1 MLKKRDKAQL
11 FLKNH
16 LELFQCP
23 VCKSGFENIENYQ
36 LICEQ
41 KHQFDLNKKGTL
53 HLMLKSVDSEYT
65 RHMLLSRQ
73 RLAQSGFWQP
83 LLDSIYTELQN
94 NDGPVLD
101 VGCGEGSH
109 AAYLKDKGLTDPLIA
124 FDISKEGINLA
135 AATYPDPFFLVADL
149 ADSPFASGK
158 YATLLNILS
167 PSNYSEFKRL
177 LKPDGQ
183 VIKVVPN
190 PDYLKELRL
199 LKESGEQS
207 YSNEEVV
214 TKFEEHFSSVHQ
226 KRVRY
231 TYQLSEELRK
241 DFINMTPLGWHLEKE
256 LNNITDELNEITIDL
271 MLLVGSNA

>member
-11 FLKNH
+11 FLKDN

-23 VCKSGFENIENYQ
+23 VCKEGFSGIENYQ
-36 LICEQ
+36 LVCKE

-65 RHMLLSRQ
+65 RDMLLSRQ
-73 RLAQSGFWQP
+73 RIAQSGFWQP
-83 LLDSIYTELQN
+83 LLDVLYPKLEKVS
-94 NDGPVLD
+94 GPVLD

-109 AAYLKDKGLTDPLIA
+109 AAYLKEKGLTDALIA

-135 AATYPDPFFLVADL
+135 AASYSEPFFLVADL

-190 PDYLKELRL
+190 PDYLKELRI
-199 LKESGEQS
+199 LKEPGKEA

-214 TKFEEHFSSVHQ
+214 TKFEEHFSSVQ
-226 KRVRY
+226 KENVRY
-231 TYQLSEELRK
+231 THRLSEDLKK
-241 DFINMTPLGWHLEKE
+241 DFINMTPLGWHLDKK
-256 LNNITDELNEITIDL
+256 LNNITGELDEITIDL
-271 MLLVGSNA
+271 MVLVGTNA